1 MMEANS
7 RSARDVRL
15 DLGSKLVIVLGGVLA
30 ALALTAINSVLPQI
44 DDALAH
50 SARDSMLVKQLI
62 GGVGL
67 AMVFGAVLSGFLVD
81 RFGLRPVMLVASVVY
96 VVAGT
101 AGLYLGTLNLLL
113 GSRLVLGLTA
123 ACIQVSSLAL
133 INRRLEGAQRAK
145 WMGIHISVAMF
156 GTIFVHPLAGHLG
169 ELNWRYPF
177 ALYGLGA
184 VLVLG
189 MVFSRPEPEERKPA
203 VSAPVAISHVTL
215 RDRLRALSWFPFHYI
230 PFAFLV
236 GSIVFLPN
244 IYLPFILRQY
254 GATPS
259 HIAYVLT
266 AESITGSI
274 VAMCYGPVRRVLSYH
289 ATFMVSF
296 ACAAVGTL
304 LAAAATSLMGVV
316 GGMLVF
322 GLGTGWLMANI
333 MTALGGKVSTERQ
346 GRAAGFVKAAHFM
359 SGPLAIVLIEPL
371 ARSGGPISALLVVA
385 CVAGLLFV
393 LIGLRLWVVRP
404 SERPVGASFP
414 D

>member
-1 MMEANS
+1 MEAS
-7 RSARDVRL
+7 TGTARAVRL
-15 DLGSKLVIVLGGVLA
+15 DLGSKLVIIMGGVLA

-67 AMVFGAVLSGFLVD
+67 AMVFGSVLSGFLVD
-81 RFGLRPVMLVASVVY
+81 RFGLRPVILVAAVVY
-96 VVAGT
+96 VIAGT

-133 INRRLEGAQRAK
+133 INRRLAGAQRAK

-169 ELNWRYPF
+169 ELNWRFPF

-189 MVFSRPEPEERKPA
+189 MVLSHPEPEERKPVVVALAAGPRLTFRERLQA
-203 VSAPVAISHVTL
+203 V
-215 RDRLRALSWFPFHYI
+215 RWFPFHYI

-259 HIAYVLT
+259 LIAYVLT

-274 VAMCYGPVRRVLSYH
+274 VAICYGPARRVLSYH

-296 ACAAVGTL
+296 AFAATGTL
-304 LAAAATSLMGVV
+304 LAAAATSLVGVV

-346 GRAAGFVKAAHFM
+346 GRAAGFVKAAHFL
-359 SGPLAIVLIEPL
+359 SGPLAILLIEPI
-371 ARSGGPISALLVVA
+371 ARKGGPISALLVVA
-385 CVAGLLFV
+385 CVAGLLFM
-393 LIGLRLWVVRP
+393 LIGLRLWSGRS
-404 SERPVGASFP
+404 SERPVRA
-414 D
+414 